1 MSGDDTLTW
10 RELLE
15 QTAGALGRP
24 QARWLCEEASGCF
37 GQEFLDEIDQ
47 PATTRCVAHLDSM
60 VARVRTGEPLQY
72 VLGHWSFRSLDLMVD
87 RRVLIPRPETELIV
101 DFVLERLRGLAHRPC
116 VVDMGTGTGA
126 IGLAVAMELP
136 RDACDIVLT
145 DVSES
150 ALEVA
155 RANVAGLGVKA
166 ARVSLMSG
174 DWYSALPAELAGTID
189 VIVSNPPYIAE
200 GDVAVESAVREY
212 EPHSAL
218 FAGVTGLD
226 DIWTIVNGAP
236 LWLRP
241 GGSLI
246 LEIGYTQAGEV
257 VAHAESAGFESVTV
271 HKDLAGRDRFVVA
284 RLKA

>member
-1 MSGDDTLTW
+1 MSGEDTLTW

-15 QTAGALGRP
+15 QTAAVLGRP

-37 GQEFLDEIDQ
+37 GQEFLDEIDH

-72 VLGHWSFRSLDLMVD
+72 VLGHWSFRNLDLMVD
-87 RRVLIPRPETELIV
+87 PRVLIPRPETELIV

-116 VVDMGTGTGA
+116 IVDMGTGTGA
-126 IGLAVAMELP
+126 IGLAVAMEMP
-136 RDACDIVLT
+136 RDACDVVLT
-145 DVSES
+145 DSSEG

-166 ARVSLMSG
+166 ARVSLTAG
-174 DWYSALPAELAGTID
+174 DWYSALPAALAGMID

-200 GDVAVESAVREY
+200 GDPEVEKSVRDN

-218 FAGVTGLD
+218 FAGATGLD
-226 DIWTIVNGAP
+226 DILTIVNGAP

-246 LEIGYTQAGEV
+246 LEIGHTQASEV
-257 VAHAESAGFESVTV
+257 VAFAESAGFDSVTV

-284 RLKA
+284 RLRA